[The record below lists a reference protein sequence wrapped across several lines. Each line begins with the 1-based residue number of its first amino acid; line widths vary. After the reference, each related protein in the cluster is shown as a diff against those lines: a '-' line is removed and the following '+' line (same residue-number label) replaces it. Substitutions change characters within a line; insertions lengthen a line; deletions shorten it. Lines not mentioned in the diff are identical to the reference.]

1 MKTFLLSL
9 VLLFTPLANAETII
23 IPVQD
28 LLLEVPNFEAPK
40 HGFNAALNGQYT
52 VTQINKSKRDRNIEK
67 KMINLAWDVYPDATN
82 IRIWRGNFIIT
93 K

>member
-1 MKTFLLSL
+1 MKSILLSL
-9 VLLFTPLANAETII
+9 ILFFVPIANAETII

-52 VTQINKSKRDRNIEK
+52 VTQINKSKRDKNIEK
-67 KMINLAWDVYPDATN
+67 KLINLAWDVYPDATN